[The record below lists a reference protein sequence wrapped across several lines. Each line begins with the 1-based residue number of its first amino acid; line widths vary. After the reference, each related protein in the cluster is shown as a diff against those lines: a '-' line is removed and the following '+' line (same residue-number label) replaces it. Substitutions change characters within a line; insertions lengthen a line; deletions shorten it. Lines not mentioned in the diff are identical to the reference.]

1 MRSRKIE
8 GAAKAGPII
17 DELTNWLMTGKR
29 RTAAGAVRAIA
40 KRRGVKLGDFVLDAC
55 AEIGTDGRGWMLRR
69 VAAAIE
75 AEAATREAVHVVEEP
90 HGLDACAVF
99 PFVLPLGERARVAL
113 GVLSRFDPGFFT
125 GGGFAREVSLLLVK
139 IAANNSH
146 CAATFARA
154 AGCLDFE
161 RDEKSNRVPDAR
173 LLSVP
178 DLLAMPDESAPLGF
192 VTLAD
197 LRARRAAADKA
208 DDAATG
214 RGGVK

>member
-1 MRSRKIE
+1 MRSRKVE

-17 DELTNWLMTGKR
+17 GELADWLMAGKR

-40 KRRGVKLGDFVLDAC
+40 KRLGVKLGDFVLDAC

-75 AEAATREAVHVVEEP
+75 AEVATREAVHVVEEP
-90 HGLDACAVF
+90 HGLDACADF
-99 PFVLPLGERARVAL
+99 RFTLPLGERARVAL

-161 RDEKSNRVPDAR
+161 RDEKGNRVPDAR

-178 DLLAMPDESAPLGF
+178 DLLAMPAGGSPLGF
-192 VTLAD
+192 ITISEIQ
-197 LRARRAAADKA
+197 KKE
-208 DDAATG
+208 
-214 RGGVK
+214 GVQK